1 MAKAK
6 GARFLLASTSEVY
19 GDPLVHP
26 QPESYWGNVNPVGPR
41 GVYDEAKRFAEAM
54 TMAYQ
59 RFHGVSTR
67 IVRIFNTF
75 GPRMRAR
82 DGRVVPAFV
91 SQALSGEALTVFG
104 DGSQTRS
111 FCYVDDEVEGIIR
124 LLFSE
129 IDEPVNIGNPAE
141 MTVLQFAETIRRLVG
156 NQVPIERKPLPVDD
170 PKVRQPDISKARAF
184 LGWEPKVSLEEG
196 LLRTIEYF
204 RTLR

>member
-1 MAKAK
+1 M
-6 GARFLLASTSEVY
+6 
-19 GDPLVHP
+19 
-26 QPESYWGNVNPVGPR
+26 
-41 GVYDEAKRFAEAM
+41 
-54 TMAYQ
+54 
-59 RFHGVSTR
+59 
-67 IVRIFNTF
+67 
-75 GPRMRAR
+75 
-82 DGRVVPAFV
+82 
-91 SQALSGEALTVFG
+91 TVFG

-156 NQVPIERKPLPVDD
+156 NQVPIERRPLPVDD

-196 LLRTIEYF
+196 LRRTIEYF
-204 RTLR
+204 RALRQQG